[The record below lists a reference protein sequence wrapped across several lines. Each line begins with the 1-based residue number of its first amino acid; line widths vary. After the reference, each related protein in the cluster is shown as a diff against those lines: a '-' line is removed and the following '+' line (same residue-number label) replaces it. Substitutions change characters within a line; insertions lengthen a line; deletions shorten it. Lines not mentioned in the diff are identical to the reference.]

1 MNKPARLLWTILS
14 VLILVMVAG
23 ILFAPPHSQAGSADP
38 WIADDKAQHF
48 VWGAMISAGVAQQ
61 RRDEVAGFYAATAVG
76 VAKEL
81 YDYSNRRRGG
91 VASWRDLA
99 VTVAGAYVGAR
110 TAGFMLTSNGVIF
123 VRQF

>member
-1 MNKPARLLWTILS
+1 MNKPARILWSILS
-14 VLILVMVAG
+14 ALIFVMLAG
-23 ILFAPPHSQAGSADP
+23 VLFAPPHSQAGAADP
-38 WIADDKAQHF
+38 WLADDKAQHF
-48 VWGAMISAGVAQQ
+48 VWGSMIAAGVAQHK
-61 RRDEVAGFYAATAVG
+61 RDEVAGFYAGAAVG

-81 YDYSNRRRGG
+81 YDHSQRKRGG

-123 VRQF
+123 VRRF

>member
-1 MNKPARLLWTILS
+1 MNKPARILWSILS
-14 VLILVMVAG
+14 ALICVMVAG
-23 ILFAPPHSQAGSADP
+23 VLFAPPHGLAKSDDP

-48 VWGAMISAGVAQQ
+48 VWGSMIAAGVAQQ
-61 RRDEVAGFYAATAVG
+61 RRDEVAGFYAGAAVG

-81 YDYSNRRRGG
+81 YDYSNRKRGG

-110 TAGFMLTSNGVIF
+110 TAGFMLTANGFVF
-123 VRQF
+123 VRRF

>member
-1 MNKPARLLWTILS
+1 MNKPARILWCILS
-14 VLILVMVAG
+14 VLIFCMVAG
-23 ILFAPPHSQAGSADP
+23 VLFAPPHGLAKSDDP
-38 WIADDKAQHF
+38 WLADDKARHAM
-48 VWGAMISAGVAQQ
+48 WGAMIAAGVAQQ
-61 RRDEVAGFYAATAVG
+61 KRDEVAGFYAATAVG

-81 YDYSNRRRGG
+81 YDYSNHRRGG

-123 VRQF
+123 VRRF